1 MPVHVEIRDG
11 VAVLTL
17 NDGAHNRFNGA
28 FLRAFNA
35 LLDEFDPGD
44 RARAI
49 VITNEGR
56 YFAEGM
62 DVDWVMTKRE
72 EKIEAFFLDLFRF
85 LHRMFLYPL
94 PVVAAMTGHAVAS
107 GLAFAL
113 CADYR
118 VMEQQSAACIFPE
131 IDLRIEP
138 PPGCL
143 RMVTHTIGS
152 RTAERAFLQGTPYRG
167 DDALRAGLVDE
178 IALKD
183 DVLQRA
189 VTVAVQL
196 AAKPPAV
203 YRAIKQSLRAE
214 AARGMLEDDERFIR
228 ESGITEMFRSCDLEC
243 LKSL

>member
-1 MPVHVEIRDG
+1 MPVHVEIRDR

-17 NDGAHNRFNGA
+17 NDGAHNRFNGT
-28 FLRAFNA
+28 FLDAFNA
-35 LLDEFDPGD
+35 ELDELEPGEK
-44 RARAI
+44 ARAL
-49 VITNEGR
+49 VIANEGN

-62 DVDWVMTKRE
+62 DVDWVMTQPE
-72 EKIEAFFLDLFRF
+72 EEIEGFFLDLFRF

-152 RTAERAFLQGTPYRG
+152 RAAERAFLQGTPYRG

-178 IALKD
+178 IAPKE
-183 DVLQRA
+183 DVLERA
-189 VTVAVQL
+189 VTVAAQL
-196 AAKPPAV
+196 AEKPPAV
-203 YRAIKQSLRAE
+203 YGAIKRSLRAE
-214 AARGMLEDDERFIR
+214 AARIMLEEDARFIR

-243 LKSL
+243 LKHL